1 MGARREASRPNPPLR
16 DDAQVMFR
24 INSVSWV
31 RSQDTHRKAL
41 QGKPDGM
48 GAASCHVPSGLTR
61 SEAPGRRTARP
72 SFASNRMGVVA
83 RISQDAPR
91 DPAAAAAEPPD
102 QGAHN
107 EPRTPRQP
115 PTPGPAS
122 GQHPAPSTQHPAP
135 TIAPAAPVCDE
146 SPTFRTSRPR
156 SPHTPTLCCL
166 ITSETPRCHD
176 FWDSPAGH
184 GRCRPWV
191 CRNLATAANGNDHA
205 SRFGPCGS
213 GAPPSW
219 ARAGHTPALCLAE
232 SRLLSVL
239 DRGLDDGTQVATRG
253 DVTATRIE
261 TPILHATG

>member
-48 GAASCHVPSGLTR
+48 GAASCHVPSGVTR

-122 GQHPAPSTQHPAP
+122 GQHPAPSTQHPRSRQPPPFA
-135 TIAPAAPVCDE
+135 
-146 SPTFRTSRPR
+146 TSRPR
-156 SPHTPTLCCL
+156 SERVAHGHPTRPRCAVSSLL
-166 ITSETPRCHD
+166 RHPDVMTSGTVQPGMAGADRGCAAIWQLRRTGTTTRPASGPAVPGRPPAGLGLVTPRRSA
-176 FWDSPAGH
+176 W
-184 GRCRPWV
+184 R
-191 CRNLATAANGNDHA
+191 
-205 SRFGPCGS
+205 
-213 GAPPSW
+213 
-219 ARAGHTPALCLAE
+219 RAGSFPCSIGASMTVLK
-232 SRLLSVL
+232 SRQ
-239 DRGLDDGTQVATRG
+239 GAM
-253 DVTATRIE
+253 
-261 TPILHATG
+261 